1 MISFSGKETFFLM
14 KKYTLILLTILLS
27 SINFLFA
34 QTGEEDSIDW
44 SSRLKTTVKLDKP
57 VYKPVLGVGMGN
69 INFVGEVTNKY
80 FKDFT
85 YGNTGINLDIYRAMD
100 SAFKFGFRF
109 MYGKINSSRYDIDP
123 KKNFNFQTQIMT
135 FGTNVMYN
143 FSNLKFIGNSEKK
156 VLSPYV
162 SLGFEFV
169 NYDSYADLYAANGE
183 KYYNWSD
190 GTVRNIDEANDPSH
204 SRGKILVKDGVY
216 ETVLKNLNVDG
227 LPQRSPLVLAIP
239 IEIGCEFIISQKAS
253 FKIGYSYH
261 YTMTDRIDDITTTAS
276 SDYYT
281 KNPARKGN
289 KGYDAFSY
297 SFIQFNL
304 DLFSKTTEEKQLQFI
319 DLGSGMMDFWD
330 VDGDYIM
337 DVYDQCPMTPPG
349 VLVDTLGCP
358 FDDDKDHYPNYADS
372 ELTTPRSAFYVDLLG
387 KEVSRPGL
395 LAMLNDTV
403 ALNQKDIY
411 RHYPNLLEGTGLYHR
426 FYKTIPAK
434 FKSVDTNGDD
444 YISLEEILNAINMF
458 FDSQSDLKVDDLYE
472 LGEFF
477 FIQ

>member
-1 MISFSGKETFFLM
+1 M
-14 KKYTLILLTILLS
+14 KKFLLILFSLLLVS
-27 SINFLFA
+27 TKLLLA
-34 QTGEEDSIDW
+34 QTNDYDTVDW
-44 SSRLKTTVKLDKP
+44 GSKLKTTVKLDKP

-69 INFVGEVTNKY
+69 INFFGEVKNKY

-85 YGNTGINLDIYRAMD
+85 YGTTGLNVDVYRAMD
-100 SAFKFGFRF
+100 SCFKFGFRF
-109 MYGKINSSRYDIDP
+109 LYGNINSSRYDIDP
-123 KKNFNFQTQIMT
+123 KKNFNFQTQVMT

-143 FSNLKFIGNSEKK
+143 FSNLNFIGNSENKI
-156 VLSPYV
+156 LSPYV

-169 NYDSYADLYAANGE
+169 NFESFGDLYDAKGN

-190 GTVRNIDEANDPSH
+190 GTVRNIDEALDPSH
-204 SRGKILVKDGVY
+204 SKGIKMVRDGIY
-216 ETVLKNLNVDG
+216 ETSLKDKNIDG
-227 LPQRSPLVLAIP
+227 IKTSPLVLSFP
-239 IEIGCEFIISQKAS
+239 IEVGCEFIISQKAS
-253 FKIGYSYH
+253 FKLGYSYH
-261 YTMTDRIDDITTTAS
+261 YTLSDNIDNISKKGVD
-276 SDYYT
+276 
-281 KNPARKGN
+281 ARKGN
-289 KGYDAFSY
+289 KGFDAFSY
-297 SFIQFNL
+297 SYIQFNL

-358 FDDDKDHYPNYADS
+358 FDDDKDLYANYADS
-372 ELTTPRSAFYVDLLG
+372 ELTTPKTAFYVDLIG
-387 KEVSRPGL
+387 KEVSKPVM
-395 LAMLNDTV
+395 LALLNDT
-403 ALNQKDIY
+403 ASLNQSEIY

-426 FYKTIPAK
+426 FYKSIPAK
-434 FKSVDTNGDD
+434 FKAVDTNGDE

>member
-1 MISFSGKETFFLM
+1 MLH
-14 KKYTLILLTILLS
+14 
-27 SINFLFA
+27 A
-34 QTGEEDSIDW
+34 QTGDIDTVDW
-44 SSRLKTTVKLDKP
+44 NSKLKTTVKLDKP
-57 VYKPVLGVGMGN
+57 VYKPVIGVGMGN
-69 INFVGEVTNKY
+69 IAFYGEVQNKY
-80 FKDFT
+80 FKDITF
-85 YGNTGINLDIYRAMD
+85 GNTGFNVDIYRAMD

-109 MYGKINSSRYDIDP
+109 LFGKINSTHYDIDP
-123 KKNFNFQTQIMT
+123 KKNFNFQTQVMT
-135 FGTNVMYN
+135 FGTNIMYN
-143 FSNLKFIGNSEKK
+143 FANLSFVGNSDKK
-156 VLSPYV
+156 VLSPYI

-169 NYDSYADLYAANGE
+169 NYDSYADLYDANGT

-190 GTVRNIDEANDPSH
+190 GTVRNIDEATDPSH

-216 ETVLKNLNVDG
+216 ETALKNKNIDG
-227 LPQRSPLVLAIP
+227 LPSRSPLVLSVP
-239 IEIGCEFIISQKAS
+239 LELGCEFIISQKAS

-261 YTMTDRIDDITTTAS
+261 YTMTDRMDDITTTAS
-276 SDYYT
+276 SDYYA
-281 KNPARKGN
+281 KNPERKGK
-289 KGYDAFSY
+289 KGFDAFSY

-358 FDDDKDHYPNYADS
+358 FDDDKDHVPNYLDS
-372 ELTTPRSAFYVDLLG
+372 ELTTPRSAFYVDITG
-387 KEVSRPGL
+387 KEIKEPVI
-395 LAMLNDTV
+395 LAMLNDSSS
-403 ALNQKDIY
+403 LNQTDIY
-411 RHYPNLLEGTGLYHR
+411 RHYPNLLEGTGLYRR
-426 FYKTIPAK
+426 FYKSIPKK

-458 FDSQSDLKVDDLYE
+458 FDGQSELKVDDLYE

>member
-1 MISFSGKETFFLM
+1 M
-14 KKYTLILLTILLS
+14 KKHLLILLTILLTS
-27 SINFLFA
+27 STILFA
-34 QTGEEDSIDW
+34 QIGGDVDSIDW
-44 SSRLKTTVKLDKP
+44 GSKLKTTVKLDKP

-69 INFVGEVTNKY
+69 INFYGEVKNKY

-85 YGNTGINLDIYRAMD
+85 YGTTGFNVDVYRAMD
-100 SAFKFGFRF
+100 SCFKFGFRF
-109 MYGKINSSRYDIDP
+109 LYGTINSSRYDLDP
-123 KKNFNFQTQIMT
+123 KKNFNFQTKVMT
-135 FGTNVMYN
+135 FGTDVMYN
-143 FSNLKFIGNSEKK
+143 FANTKFIGNSENKI
-156 VLSPYV
+156 LSPYV

-169 NYDSYADLYAANGE
+169 NFESFGDLYDAKGN

-190 GTVRNIDEANDPSH
+190 GTVRNIDESLDPSH
-204 SRGKILVKDGVY
+204 SKGIKMVRDGNY
-216 ETVLKNLNVDG
+216 ETSLKDKNLDG
-227 LPQRSPLVLAIP
+227 IKTSPLVLSFP
-239 IEIGCEFIISQKAS
+239 IELGCEFIISPKAS
-253 FKIGYSYH
+253 LKLGYSYH
-261 YTMTDRIDDITTTAS
+261 YTLSDNIDNITS
-276 SDYYT
+276 KGKGS
-281 KNPARKGN
+281 RKGT

-297 SFIQFNL
+297 SYIQFNL

-330 VDGDYIM
+330 TDGDYIM

-358 FDDDKDHYPNYADS
+358 FDDDKDHYANYADS
-372 ELTTPRSAFYVDLLG
+372 ELTTPRTAFYVDIIG
-387 KEVSRPGL
+387 KEVSKPIM
-395 LAMLNDTV
+395 LALLNDT
-403 ALNQKDIY
+403 ASLSQQDIY

-426 FYKTIPAK
+426 FYKSIPAK